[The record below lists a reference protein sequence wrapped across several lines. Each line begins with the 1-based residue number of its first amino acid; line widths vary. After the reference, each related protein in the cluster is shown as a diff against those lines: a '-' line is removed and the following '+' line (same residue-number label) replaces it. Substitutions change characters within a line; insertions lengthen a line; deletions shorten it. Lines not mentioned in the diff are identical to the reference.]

1 MPLVPRSAL
10 LCLCLAVPASA
21 AVIPGATIDG
31 PSQDIVRMGD
41 LDVSPDG
48 LAAATYVKKDA
59 GIDHVFVARFDGT
72 TWGAPARV
80 DTGSTSPATNPVV
93 TVASGGR
100 TVVTWVAG
108 APTNQARSA
117 IAPAVGQPF
126 QLVPITSGAAD
137 LGVRVD
143 MNDAG
148 IAYATVSSQAVG
160 NRDVSAYRLTG
171 TTWTPVKTD
180 DPVPTAILDAAA
192 ADDTG
197 DSGSQGRPDIGVTP
211 DGNAAIAFVG
221 SPNAG
226 ETHIYARRIDGL
238 VAHAARK
245 ADDLTTLGTAPAV
258 LATTNDMVNLDVE
271 SSSRVWIAFRQ
282 SFTYGASNRPR
293 IIVRPLDGAT
303 LGTPQNPDGLGT
315 APTEGAENPDIA
327 VNASGLGLLGTPR
340 QLTNEAWGGTLTGGV
355 WSTAGRLDAA
365 PASTSTPRPIVAIGD
380 DGTGLIAWTYA
391 PGGTGTSEI
400 RARVRLAGGTF
411 GAPVTLSDTALGS
424 VVSGDPSIATGVD
437 KTGRGMVAWVQG
449 PPAAVRIVVARTD
462 GPPPPPPV
470 VTPPATVPPVVT
482 PPPPPFD
489 PPGSPPMLSHLT
501 ITPRSFRALA
511 AGGPLAP
518 SGGSLISFTLAQS
531 ARVTVSVE
539 RPRVGRTVRGRC
551 VAPRPKNLGAAR
563 CTRWVRVG
571 TRLGISGANGVN
583 TLHLSGR
590 AAGRKL
596 PPGSYR
602 LVVQPVGQPA
612 VRRAFTIIP

>member
-1 MPLVPRSAL
+1 
-10 LCLCLAVPASA
+10 
-21 AVIPGATIDG
+21 
-31 PSQDIVRMGD
+31 MGD
-41 LDVSPDG
+41 LDVAPDG
-48 LAAATYVKKDA
+48 TAAAVYLKKDA
-59 GIDHVFVARFDGT
+59 TVDHVFVARFDGT
-72 TWGAPARV
+72 TWSAPARV
-80 DTGSTSPATNPVV
+80 DTGATAPATNPFVA
-93 TVASGGR
+93 VASGGR
-100 TVVTWVAG
+100 TVVTWVEGTA
-108 APTNQARSA
+108 ANKAKSA
-117 IAPAVGQPF
+117 IAPAAGQPF
-126 QLVPITSGAAD
+126 QLVPITATGAD
-137 LGVRVD
+137 IGVRVD
-143 MNDAG
+143 MNEAG
-148 IAYATVSSQAVG
+148 IAYAAVSSQAVG
-160 NRDVSAYRLTG
+160 NRDVSAYRLVG
-171 TTWTPVKTD
+171 TVWTQVKTD
-180 DPVPTAILDAAA
+180 DLVPTAVLDAAA
-192 ADDTG
+192 ANDTG

-221 SPNAG
+221 SPNVG

-238 VAHAARK
+238 VAHTASK
-245 ADDLTTLGTAPAV
+245 ADDLTTLGGAPAV

-293 IIVRPLDGAT
+293 IIIRPLDGAT
-303 LGTPQNPDGLGT
+303 LGTPQNPDGLGAT
-315 APTEGAENPDIA
+315 PTEGAENPDIA

-340 QLTNEAWGGTLTGGV
+340 QLTNEAWGGTLTAGV

-380 DGTGLIAWTYA
+380 DGTGLVAWTYA

-424 VVSGDPSIATGVD
+424 VVSGDPTIATGVD
-437 KTGRGMVAWVQG
+437 KSGRGMVGWAQG
-449 PPAAVRIVVARTD
+449 PPTAVRIVIARTD
-462 GPPPPPPV
+462 GPPLTPV

-482 PPPPPFD
+482 PPPPPND
-489 PPGSPPMLSHLT
+489 PPGPPANLSRLAV
-501 ITPRSFRALA
+501 TPRAFRALTT
-511 AGGPLAP
+511 GGPLAA
-518 SGGSLISFTLAQS
+518 SGGTLVSFTLAQS

-551 VAPRPKNLGAAR
+551 VAPRPKNLSAAR

-612 VRRAFTIIP
+612 VRRAFMIIP